1 VGTVPITEILLAG
14 PRGFCAGVERAIDI
28 VELALSV
35 CRPPVYVRRE
45 IVHNRHVVESLRTKG
60 AIFVDE
66 LSEVPDDA
74 TVIFS
79 AHGISPAVRD
89 DAQRRG
95 LRVIDAT
102 CPLVTKVH
110 LEAVRY
116 AREGYSIVLIG
127 HEDHDEVI
135 GTLGEAPERIVVID
149 SAAEVETLDV
159 PTPEKIAYLTQT
171 TLSVDDTRDVIDALR
186 RKFPRIVGPSRDD
199 ICYATQNRQAAVK
212 RLAGD
217 VDVLLVI
224 GAANS
229 SNANRLVEVAKMG
242 GTHAYLINDVSDIR
256 AEWLAGATRVGITAG
271 ASTPEMLVTQV
282 VEALRERDVSVREV
296 HVVEEDV
303 RFAIPQEL
311 ERMAQERGMALPERT
326 AMRQSI

>member
-1 VGTVPITEILLAG
+1 LTQPIAEILLAG

-28 VELALSV
+28 VELALAV

-45 IVHNRHVVESLRTKG
+45 IVHNRHVVESLRAKG
-60 AIFVDE
+60 AVFVDE
-66 LSEVPDDA
+66 LDEVPDDA

-79 AHGISPAVRD
+79 AHGISPAVREE
-89 DAQRRG
+89 ARRRG

-116 AREGYSIVLIG
+116 AREGYTIVLIG

-149 SAAEVETLDV
+149 SARAVERLEVPNPD
-159 PTPEKIAYLTQT
+159 KIAYLTQT

-229 SNANRLVEVAKMG
+229 SNANRLVEVARMA
-242 GTHAYLINDVSDIR
+242 GTRAYLINDVNDIKP
-256 AEWLAGATRVGITAG
+256 EWLADARRVGITAG
-271 ASTPEMLVTQV
+271 ASTPEVLVSEA
-282 VEALRERDVSVREV
+282 VERLRGRGVSVREV

-303 RFAIPQEL
+303 RFALPQEL
-311 ERMAQERGMALPERT
+311 ERMAEERGLTLPERT
-326 AMRQSI
+326 AMRQTI

>member
-1 VGTVPITEILLAG
+1 VATVPISEILLAG

-45 IVHNRHVVESLRTKG
+45 IVHNRHVVESLRAKG
-60 AIFVDE
+60 AMFVDE

-79 AHGISPAVRD
+79 AHGISPAVRE
-89 DAQRRG
+89 DALRRG

-135 GTLGEAPERIVVID
+135 GTLGEAPDRIVVID
-149 SAAEVETLDV
+149 SVAEVDALEV
-159 PTPEKIAYLTQT
+159 PNPDKIAYLTQT
-171 TLSVDDTRDVIDALR
+171 TLSVDDTRDVIEALR

-229 SNANRLVEVAKMG
+229 SNANRLVEVAKMA

-271 ASTPEMLVTQV
+271 ASTPEMLVAQAV
-282 VEALRERDVSVREV
+282 DSLRGRDVSVREV

>member
-1 VGTVPITEILLAG
+1 MSTVPISEILLAG

-45 IVHNRHVVESLRTKG
+45 IVHNRHVVESLRAKG

-66 LSEVPDDA
+66 LDEVPDDA

-79 AHGISPAVRD
+79 AHGISPAVRE

-149 SAAEVETLDV
+149 SAAEVERLEV
-159 PTPEKIAYLTQT
+159 PNPEKIAYLTQT
-171 TLSVDDTRDVIDALR
+171 TLSVDDTRDVIEALR

-229 SNANRLVEVAKMG
+229 SNANRLVEVAKMA
-242 GTHAYLINDVSDIR
+242 GTHAYLISDVSDIR
-256 AEWLAGATRVGITAG
+256 AEWLAGASRIGITAG
-271 ASTPEMLVTQV
+271 ASTPEMLVAQV
-282 VEALRERDVSVREV
+282 VAALRSREVSVREV

>member
-1 VGTVPITEILLAG
+1 MNVATVPISEILLAG

-45 IVHNRHVVESLRTKG
+45 IVHNRHVVESLRAQG
-60 AIFVDE
+60 AVFVDGLAE
-66 LSEVPDDA
+66 GPD
-74 TVIFS
+74 
-79 AHGISPAVRD
+79 
-89 DAQRRG
+89 
-95 LRVIDAT
+95 
-102 CPLVTKVH
+102 
-110 LEAVRY
+110 
-116 AREGYSIVLIG
+116 
-127 HEDHDEVI
+127 
-135 GTLGEAPERIVVID
+135 RIVVID
-149 SAAEVETLDV
+149 SVVEVDRLEV
-159 PTPEKIAYLTQT
+159 PNPEKIAYLTQT
-171 TLSVDDTRDVIDALR
+171 TLSVDDTRDVIEALR

-229 SNANRLVEVAKMG
+229 SNANRLVEVAKTA

-256 AEWLAGATRVGITAG
+256 PEWLTGATRIGITAG
-271 ASTPEMLVTQV
+271 ASTPEMLVAQV
-282 VEALRERDVSVREV
+282 VAALRSREVSVREV

-326 AMRQSI
+326 AMRQS